1 VKPGGHV
8 FFSTINRNPKAYAFA
23 ILGAEYI
30 LQMLNLV
37 EKTQTQAIAVKDQV
51 QDRFNARVQ
60 EMLSGTVWQSGCVS
74 WYQQDGGRNFALWP
88 TYTWK
93 YWLQT
98 RKLNPA
104 DYLLLSKSKA
114 SRAA

>member
-1 VKPGGHV
+1 MIEAQV
-8 FFSTINRNPKAYAFA
+8 
-23 ILGAEYI
+23 EYI
-30 LQMLNLV
+30 LQMMQLV
-37 EKTQTQAIAVKDQV
+37 EKTQTQAIVVKDQV
-51 QDRFNARVQ
+51 QERFNAHVQ

-104 DYLLLSKSKA
+104 DYVLLSKSKA
-114 SRAA
+114 GRAA